1 MLEENT
7 GNFSSTKT
15 KHDWYQTQSYVTI
28 TVLIR
33 NLNENDVNIEFSSD
47 SLSCVCK
54 LSDGTQYDLHLNLF
68 KPIIVSQSNW
78 KLSVSK
84 LEINLKKQEPIR
96 WSNLEAIPSINKIKT
111 NKTNSNTSA
120 ETQRLAN
127 DQNEDNSRDDNQT
140 NTSIDSQKSLK
151 IGTKDWDQILKDFEK
166 EEEEECSK
174 GEGSVDQLFKTI
186 YEKGGEEV
194 RRAMNKSF
202 TESGGTVLSTNWKEV
217 SKSKVEVKPPDGCEL
232 KQWDH

>member
-1 MLEENT
+1 
-7 GNFSSTKT
+7 
-15 KHDWYQTQSYVTI
+15 
-28 TVLIR
+28 
-33 NLNENDVNIEFSSD
+33 
-47 SLSCVCK
+47 
-54 LSDGTQYDLHLNLF
+54 
-68 KPIIVSQSNW
+68 
-78 KLSVSK
+78 
-84 LEINLKKQEPIR
+84 
-96 WSNLEAIPSINKIKT
+96 LEAILSINKIKT